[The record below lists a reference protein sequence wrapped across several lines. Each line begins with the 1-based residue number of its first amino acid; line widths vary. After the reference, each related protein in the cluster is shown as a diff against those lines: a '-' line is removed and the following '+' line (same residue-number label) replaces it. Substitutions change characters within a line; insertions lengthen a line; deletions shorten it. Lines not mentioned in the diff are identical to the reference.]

1 MKRLHILIGMV
12 LLAALVACHSP
23 QRQAESC
30 PQEDMLYQVEG
41 FFPKKPDSA
50 LQILDTLN
58 VSVLSEMEQAHY
70 SLLKVKVRDRFFLYD
85 NETDSLMQV
94 AENYFIGRK
103 DKYFESETY
112 EYLSR
117 LAFKE
122 GKGEQ
127 VKLECLQK
135 ALQSIENCR
144 HIDER
149 LVRFSLNP
157 VTEKEM
163 IDVKKYFL
171 HMKLGMCYLDND
183 YQEESLGH
191 LRKAEKYYSTKEYN
205 VMHFQTAFMLGN
217 AYLSLK
223 EYDSCLF
230 YFGKGL
236 QAAQEANNAE
246 RIAYYHFSKAMY
258 YRCRFDY
265 QDYETEEEGQQLLW
279 NAIAECH
286 QGLALYEGP
295 MFRYKDGLFTEMNKC
310 FYQLEQ
316 YDSCIYYAE
325 RQIDFL
331 NDMHFEIVPNPE
343 NAGVFF
349 RLHKSYAAL
358 ENKEKALE
366 CADRYFE
373 MQQAI
378 EKQPKAVEQVKN
390 EYEKKLEMNQLHNEQ
405 LMKRYRLYLLLAL
418 SLALLVVVLWLTN
431 RYRKNKEIE
440 ALKFHE
446 ANLQLQTELEQ
457 ATQHSQQVL
466 QQRATKLYKT
476 AGDKAW
482 ERILADFKTVYPQ
495 AMENLKATHPDLT
508 DTERN
513 IVVLSFLG
521 FRSKEEAELLHLS
534 PNTVAKYRTNI
545 RKKVGSDPIS
555 NLFK

>member
-1 MKRLHILIGMV
+1 MKIRLHILFM
-12 LLAALVACHSP
+12 LLALAACHSP
-23 QRQAESC
+23 QRQAEPC

-112 EYLSR
+112 ECLSR
-117 LAFKE
+117 IAFKE

-390 EYEKKLEMNQLHNEQ
+390 EYEKKLEMTQLHNEQ
-405 LMKRYRLYLLLAL
+405 RMKRYRLYLLLAL
-418 SLALLVVVLWLTN
+418 ALVALVVVLWLSN

-440 ALKFHE
+440 ALRQEE
-446 ANLQLQTELEQ
+446 AYHKLRAELES
-457 ATQHSQQVL
+457 ASQQALQAL
-466 QQRATKLYKT
+466 QQRVMELYRS
-476 AGDKAW
+476 G
-482 ERILADFKTVYPQ
+482 EGNSREHILAEFAAAYPQ
-495 AMENLKATHPDLT
+495 GMEKLQANHPGLGE
-508 DTERN
+508 TERH

-521 FRSKEEAELLHLS
+521 FRVKEVAEILDLS
-534 PNTVAKYRTNI
+534 TNTVVKYRSNI
-545 RKKVGSDPIS
+545 RKKVDAKAFSDLIR
-555 NLFK
+555 